1 MLTKILLALGLVIVV
16 FVAIVA
22 MQPSQFRVTRS
33 ARISAPPPA
42 IFAQVNDFHKWDAW
56 SPWAK
61 IDPAMNQTYE
71 GALSG
76 AGAVYTWTG
85 NSQVGAGR
93 MTISESQPS
102 ELIRIDLQFQ
112 KPFPGSCPTE
122 FSFKPEG
129 KETVVTWTMSGRHTF
144 IPKAVSLFVSM
155 DKMIGGQFEKG
166 LGQMKAIAEGTG
178 SQPSTVSAK
187 L

>member
-1 MLTKILLALGLVIVV
+1 MLTKILLGLGIVIIVFVVIV
-16 FVAIVA
+16 AT
-22 MQPSQFRVTRS
+22 QPSQFQVTRT
-33 ARISAPPPA
+33 ARISAPPSVV
-42 IFAQVNDFHKWDAW
+42 FALVNDFHKWDAW

-61 IDPAMNQTYE
+61 IDPAMKQTYE
-71 GALSG
+71 GAPSS
-76 AGAVYTWTG
+76 AGAIYTWTG

-93 MTISESQPS
+93 MTISESQPG

-166 LGQMKAIAEGTG
+166 LAEMKAIAEAAG